1 MGMRE
6 YHKIETAF
14 NRDIDGTKKLIE
26 GYFRS
31 ETLEYLKD
39 CMFVWTE
46 KVDGTN
52 VRIYWDGHTVTLG
65 GRTDKAQIPADL
77 VNYLNKVFCTNE
89 AEELF
94 EQKFGETEVTL
105 YGEGYGRKIQGVGS
119 LYIPDGVSFI
129 MFDVMI
135 GGVWLKREDV
145 EDIARCFGVDVVPI
159 VGEGTIAEAVEYVK
173 THEKSVISEKAPME
187 GIVCRPKVELLDRM
201 GRRVIVKIKRRDFV
215 TG

>member
-1 MGMRE
+1 MGMKE
-6 YHKIETAF
+6 YHKIETVF

-26 GYFRS
+26 GDFRS

-39 CMFVWTE
+39 CTFVWTS

-52 VRIYWDGHTVTLG
+52 TRVHWDGHKVTLG
-65 GRTDKAQIPADL
+65 GRTDRAQIPTDL
-77 VNYLNKVFCTNE
+77 VNFLTEKFCTNE

-145 EDIARCFGVDVVPI
+145 EDIAMCFGVDVVPI

-173 THEKSVISEKAPME
+173 THEKSTLNPNAPLE